1 MPLLVGQAE
10 EVAWFIVRFNEDIR
24 PTKAGEGIDQG
35 FKEDCEIVRGS
46 L

>member
-1 MPLLVGQAE
+1 VGEAE
-10 EVAWFIVRFNEDIR
+10 EFAWFIVGLNEDIR

-35 FKEDCEIVRGS
+35 LKEIREIVRGS